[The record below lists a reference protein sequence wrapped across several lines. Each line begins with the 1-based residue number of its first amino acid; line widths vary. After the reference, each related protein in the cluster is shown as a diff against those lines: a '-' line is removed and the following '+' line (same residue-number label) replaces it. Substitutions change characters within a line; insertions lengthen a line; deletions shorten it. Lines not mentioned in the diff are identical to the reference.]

1 MREKI
6 AKTPEQALETLRWL
20 CAKMERCESDA
31 VRSLYRWGVEKQ
43 HHREILDKLVA
54 EKFIDQNRYARGY
67 ISEKLAAGNWGRS
80 KIAYALNAKGIEKEI
95 IESTLQELIKPGQM
109 SSTLERSLRQK
120 YKKECIT
127 GKTPWE
133 IRTRLVRWASARG
146 FEYDQII
153 NIITEITHIDE
164 DEI

>member
-95 IESTLQELIKPGQM
+95 IESTLQELIEPGQM
-109 SSTLERSLRQK
+109 SST
-120 YKKECIT
+120 
-127 GKTPWE
+127 
-133 IRTRLVRWASARG
+133 
-146 FEYDQII
+146 
-153 NIITEITHIDE
+153 
-164 DEI
+164 